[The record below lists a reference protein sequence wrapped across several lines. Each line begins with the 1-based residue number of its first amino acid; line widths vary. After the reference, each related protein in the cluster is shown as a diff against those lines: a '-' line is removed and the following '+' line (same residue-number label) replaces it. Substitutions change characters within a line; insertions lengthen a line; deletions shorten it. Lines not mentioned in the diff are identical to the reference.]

1 MKLENQEGL
10 IKRQQ
15 NGHVAEA
22 GGTAG
27 RNAVFSEAS
36 ANGGLTFSRADSPEV
51 TPTGRRQAACARE
64 PKPGN

>member
-27 RNAVFSEAS
+27 LCYQLFTGGKNPAEAWGLLGLIRNNLF
-36 ANGGLTFSRADSPEV
+36 
-51 TPTGRRQAACARE
+51 
-64 PKPGN
+64 

>member
-15 NGHVAEA
+15 NGHVAVA

-27 RNAVFSEAS
+27 LCYQLFT
-36 ANGGLTFSRADSPEV
+36 GGKKTSR
-51 TPTGRRQAACARE
+51 GF
-64 PKPGN
+64 